1 MLDENAYRDAYST
14 VNPLQ
19 CVFER
24 AILCRCCGCEHSI
37 KRNIAEREAA
47 GCLNAPAH
55 ALCVELKKELR
66 RVAAFTLKLANPDE
80 PLPHTKE
87 LKLQCGGIL
96 GVARVVTPETTG
108 PVANIIS
115 VLLAAT
121 QQYGAL
127 ANFPYQEIIH
137 AVHTYEPRPRRK

>member
-1 MLDENAYRDAYST
+1 MLDENAYRDAYAT

-108 PVANIIS
+108 PVTNIIS

>member
-24 AILCRCCGCEHSI
+24 AILCRCCGCEHAI

>member
-1 MLDENAYRDAYST
+1 MLDENAYRDAYAT

-108 PVANIIS
+108 PVTNIIS
-115 VLLAAT
+115 VLIAAT